1 MDDDG
6 QPPLKKQRIL
16 ACRRCRHRKQKCD
29 DPRPCTNCQK
39 SGDECI
45 PTEAA
50 PRSHVESQYV
60 KALEERI
67 AELESLDP
75 QQSQDHMMGSARG
88 QQRRTSSNSI
98 NSCRIQPPDRP
109 FTDGILSIG
118 ALRPRVVADTNE
130 DDAAV
135 SPRIGPRTRLP
146 TYPGT
151 VRRRSVWNN
160 DDESD
165 TGFDHLIF
173 GLIASPSAPRDEGS
187 EPSPAAQDETST
199 ARRPSSHFSRGE
211 ITPELKDLL
220 LETYRDRAQVQ
231 YPFLYWPTFLEWH
244 ASWEEG
250 SLPSPRNRWKGFFVN
265 LAYATALLLLH
276 GLPVSKLDAQMF
288 YRDGVELLPFVLAEQ
303 DPVLHVQAYMLL
315 SLHALHKSSSGRIL
329 TLASTTMRCCVQQQF
344 HLAETE
350 PTPVTPAIR
359 LRNQIRRRCFW
370 NAYKLDRLVM
380 SSFDLPP
387 SIPDAMITLKLYNNI
402 GDSVLLQVARETPP
416 ECELPDAQTYTC
428 ISSSLHIL
436 QCRRIQSEIMA
447 FTLRWDYA
455 TRFEKS
461 PEWRIRI
468 LAELET
474 YKSRVQRFSDPHSKG
489 YTSHRW
495 LAMIYHYTLLMLYR
509 PNKETVLGPAGD
521 WSVQA
526 SSQACLIFRKSQMDR
541 QTAQSWLGLLVQ
553 FQSGITLLYCFWAT
567 PPANRTDNYDSPD
580 VSDAIRA
587 CSNILAIVAD
597 RWPRADCLRD
607 VFELIAR
614 EVPLVDR
621 PNRPP
626 KRLSERSIT
635 TIREKLPQI
644 KALIIHRPIL
654 RMIEEMTSEDFPRL
668 TPSDP
673 LPRPPSVPGLLGPI
687 DKDGDELRVT
697 QTGQISTAPA
707 HTMLTF
713 ELPFSAEPVYNFDGM
728 GPDVENPGTEELLS
742 FPGMFDYEDWQ

>member
-6 QPPLKKQRIL
+6 QPPLKRQRVL

-39 SGDECI
+39 SGDECL
-45 PTEAA
+45 PTEPA

-75 QQSQDHMMGSARG
+75 QQSLDHMLGSVRG
-88 QQRRTSSNSI
+88 QQRRTSSNSTL
-98 NSCRIQPPDRP
+98 SYHVQPPERP
-109 FTDGILSIG
+109 STNGTSSIG
-118 ALRPRVVADTNE
+118 VLRPRTLADTNE
-130 DDAAV
+130 DDTAP
-135 SPRIGPRTRLP
+135 SPKSGPRTRLASYTGVP
-146 TYPGT
+146 T
-151 VRRRSVWNN
+151 RRSMLTN

-165 TGFDHLIF
+165 TGFDHMIF
-173 GLIASPSAPRDEGS
+173 GLIASPSAPRDDGS
-187 EPSPAAQDETST
+187 EPSPATHDEISGG
-199 ARRPSSHFSRGE
+199 RPPTSHFQRGE
-211 ITPELKDLL
+211 ITPELRELL

-231 YPFLYWPTFLEWH
+231 YPFLHWPTFLEWH
-244 ASWEEG
+244 VSWVED
-250 SLPSPRNRWKGFFVN
+250 SFPSSRTRWQGFFVN

-276 GLPVSKLDAQMF
+276 GSRASKMDAQMF
-288 YRDGVELLPFVLAEQ
+288 YRNGVELLPFVLAEQ
-303 DPVLHVQAYMLL
+303 DSVLHVQAYLLL
-315 SLHALHKSSSGRIL
+315 SVHALHKSSSGRIL
-329 TLASTTMRCCVQQQF
+329 TLASTTMRYCVQQQF

-350 PTPVTPAIR
+350 PVPATPSIR
-359 LRNQIRRRCFW
+359 LRNQVRRRCFW
-370 NAYKLDRLVM
+370 CAYKLDRLVM

-387 SIPDAMITLKLYNNI
+387 SIPDAMITLKIYNNI
-402 GDSVLLQVARETPP
+402 DDHDLLQVARTTLRD
-416 ECELPDAQTYTC
+416 CELPDVPTYTC
-428 ISSSLHIL
+428 VSSSLHIV

-468 LAELET
+468 LAELES
-474 YKSRVQRFSDPHSKG
+474 YKSRVQKFSDPQSKG

-509 PNKETVLGPAGD
+509 PTKETVLGPAGD

-526 SSQACLIFRKSQMDR
+526 SSQACLIFRKTQMDR
-541 QTAQSWLGLLVQ
+541 QIAQSWLGLLVQ

-567 PPANRTDNYDSPD
+567 PPVNRTENYDSPD

-587 CSNILAIVAD
+587 CSNILAIMAD

-614 EVPLVDR
+614 EIPLIDR

-635 TIREKLPQI
+635 TICEKLPQVR
-644 KALIIHRPIL
+644 ALIVHRPIL
-654 RMIEEMTSEDFPRL
+654 RMIEEMISEDFPRQV
-668 TPSDP
+668 PAEP
-673 LPRPPSVPGLLGPI
+673 LPRPPSVPGLLAPI
-687 DKDGDELRVT
+687 DKSPQDLRAAQAS
-697 QTGQISTAPA
+697 QTNNVPP

-713 ELPFSAEPVYNFDGM
+713 ELPFSAEPVYNFDSM
-728 GPDVENPGTEELLS
+728 GAEADNPGTEELLS
-742 FPGMFDYEDWQ
+742 FPGMFDYEEWQ